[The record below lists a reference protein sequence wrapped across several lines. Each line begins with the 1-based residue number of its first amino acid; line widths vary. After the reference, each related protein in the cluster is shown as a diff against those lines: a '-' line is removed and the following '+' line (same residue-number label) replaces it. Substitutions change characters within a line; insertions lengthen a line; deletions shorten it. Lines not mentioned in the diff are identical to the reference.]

1 MFCVQDDSD
10 VAPADSP
17 PSSPPR
23 SAPATVFVADDFT
36 AEAGFESGPP
46 RTPETSPEP
55 TPTKDPSPKPAV
67 KASSGSSGSSSESDV
82 DDGKQDQDR
91 EEEAENRD
99 EEEDDWYSHLL
110 PDPDRQRMTVHPPM
124 PTPERSHE
132 PAGESSH
139 AAPTAST
146 PSASTPVVLLT
157 EKASSDAEEKAS
169 TPSEP
174 SSIEEEDEPSE
185 EDDEERTVAVDTC
198 EDEGETSGA
207 ESETEAR
214 IKLIAART
222 NFVRTDA
229 NRRAKLSPRK
239 PHVSS
244 LWADE
249 VDPRATRRVLAGSY
263 AFVDTP
269 YDAVA
274 GPRAHK
280 KVAGMVRKASYF
292 FLSLYG

>member
-17 PSSPPR
+17 PSSPLR

-67 KASSGSSGSSSESDV
+67 KASGSSDSSSESDV

-91 EEEAENRD
+91 EEEAENRE

-110 PDPDRQRMTVHPPM
+110 PDPDRQRVTIHGKPM
-124 PTPERSHE
+124 PPPDRSHE
-132 PAGESSH
+132 PAAESSH

-146 PSASTPVVLLT
+146 PSASIPVVLLT
-157 EKASSDAEEKAS
+157 ETASSDAEKAA

-185 EDDEERTVAVDTC
+185 EEEETRTVAVDTC

-222 NFVRTDA
+222 NFVRVDA

-280 KVAGMVRKASYF
+280 KVAGMVRKASCF
-292 FLSLYG
+292 F

>member
-1 MFCVQDDSD
+1 
-10 VAPADSP
+10 
-17 PSSPPR
+17 
-23 SAPATVFVADDFT
+23 
-36 AEAGFESGPP
+36 
-46 RTPETSPEP
+46 
-55 TPTKDPSPKPAV
+55 
-67 KASSGSSGSSSESDV
+67 
-82 DDGKQDQDR
+82 
-91 EEEAENRD
+91 
-99 EEEDDWYSHLL
+99 
-110 PDPDRQRMTVHPPM
+110 
-124 PTPERSHE
+124 
-132 PAGESSH
+132 
-139 AAPTAST
+139 
-146 PSASTPVVLLT
+146 VLLT

-222 NFVRTDA
+222 NFVREDA

>member
-1 MFCVQDDSD
+1 MDPRATRRVLAGSYAFVDTPYDA
-10 VAPADSP
+10 VAG
-17 PSSPPR
+17 PR
-23 SAPATVFVADDFT
+23 AHKKVA
-36 AEAGFESGPP
+36 GMV
-46 RTPETSPEP
+46 R
-55 TPTKDPSPKPAV
+55 
-67 KASSGSSGSSSESDV
+67 KASYFFYLSGNWT
-82 DDGKQDQDR
+82 DGVVCLQDLR
-91 EEEAENRD
+91 LA
-99 EEEDDWYSHLL
+99 
-110 PDPDRQRMTVHPPM
+110 V
-124 PTPERSHE
+124 
-132 PAGESSH
+132 
-139 AAPTAST
+139 AA
-146 PSASTPVVLLT
+146 
-157 EKASSDAEEKAS
+157 
-169 TPSEP
+169 
-174 SSIEEEDEPSE
+174 
-185 EDDEERTVAVDTC
+185 VAVDTC

-222 NFVRTDA
+222 NFVRVDA

-292 FLSLYG
+292 F

>member
-1 MFCVQDDSD
+1 M
-10 VAPADSP
+10 
-17 PSSPPR
+17 
-23 SAPATVFVADDFT
+23 
-36 AEAGFESGPP
+36 
-46 RTPETSPEP
+46 
-55 TPTKDPSPKPAV
+55 KDPSPKPAV
-67 KASSGSSGSSSESDV
+67 KASGSSDSSSESDV

-91 EEEAENRD
+91 EEEAENRE

-110 PDPDRQRMTVHPPM
+110 PDPDRQRVTIHGKPM

-132 PAGESSH
+132 PAAESSH

-146 PSASTPVVLLT
+146 PSASIPVVLLT
-157 EKASSDAEEKAS
+157 ETASSDAEKAA

-185 EDDEERTVAVDTC
+185 EEEETRTVAVDTC

-222 NFVRTDA
+222 NFVRVDA

-292 FLSLYG
+292 F